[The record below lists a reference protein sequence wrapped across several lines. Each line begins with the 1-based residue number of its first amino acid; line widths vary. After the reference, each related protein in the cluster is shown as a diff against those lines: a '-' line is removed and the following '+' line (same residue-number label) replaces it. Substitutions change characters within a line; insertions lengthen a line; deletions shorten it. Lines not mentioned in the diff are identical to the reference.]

1 MSTAAVMSRAMQ
13 IAAGD
18 PEDCREACEQLA
30 LGQLAEQRGESVRAM
45 RAYELASASEDDEIR
60 TRALER
66 MAVLLRRASRF
77 GDAAQAWSRVIDLS
91 ESGRRPLSRLE
102 RRAAEAL
109 AIHHE
114 HRAKNLK
121 TAKQYAEAIRE
132 TSPTRAAEAV
142 EHRLSRLERK
152 IQVATERGDWTS
164 AGSLIA
170 RNPITGTP
178 LPSTVRANDSSSSA
192 IGRSS
197 SMGFAHLPHFGRSA
211 ARAAS
216 TRFHVSQNW
225 QRTVMCRAV
234 SVCAL

>member
-1 MSTAAVMSRAMQ
+1 
-13 IAAGD
+13 
-18 PEDCREACEQLA
+18 
-30 LGQLAEQRGESVRAM
+30 M

-152 IQVATERGDWTS
+152 IQVATERES
-164 AGSLIA
+164 RMPSLF
-170 RNPITGTP
+170 
-178 LPSTVRANDSSSSA
+178 PSEEPGLR
-192 IGRSS
+192 R
-197 SMGFAHLPHFGRSA
+197 
-211 ARAAS
+211 
-216 TRFHVSQNW
+216 
-225 QRTVMCRAV
+225 
-234 SVCAL
+234 